1 MLTFGVII
9 IIIVTEMPRLCR
21 LRGSHN
27 ITVVFKIILLQRAL
41 GGLWKI
47 ELQTF
52 HFRVHR

>member
-1 MLTFGVII
+1 MLTIGVII